1 MKNILKK
8 TKKPILTVIT
18 LILTVLIMVAVYNQN
33 TEADAF
39 GLITSPVIATP
50 IATAIPTTTPT
61 TPTATP
67 TAIPTTTPT
76 TPTATP
82 TATPTTTPTA
92 TTIPTATATLT
103 ATATATPTA
112 TATATPT
119 ATATATPTAPPQID
133 YEKLA
138 AIEKLNAA
146 INNIVED
153 EAVYT
158 TATWSVYADALTA
171 AKAVDTDTAT
181 TAEINTAALAL
192 ENATTA
198 LVTQADYDKA
208 VAIARLN
215 AAINKIV
222 EDEAVYTTAT
232 WSVYAD
238 ALTAAKAV
246 DADTATTAEINTAAE
261 TLENATTALVTQ
273 ADYDKAVAIAR
284 LNATINEI
292 VLDEAVYTTA
302 TWSVYEDVLT
312 VAKAVDTDAATTAEI
327 NTAAEVLE
335 NATTGLS
342 KIVYVTSINVTGAG
356 DATTIT
362 DIDGTLQMSAK
373 VTPSNADDKA
383 IEWSVV
389 AGTGK
394 ATISSA
400 GILTAVADGTVT
412 VKATN
417 KASKVVGSTLI
428 TISNQPIRGDFS
440 TDDFTYLLGKW
451 SVDRGILAPVAGGEH
466 RVILNKTEGTDYTI
480 NAKIGFVSGTTKGQN
495 GYGVYFHATEG
506 DKGKITGYCFQF
518 DPGAGNAFVVRR
530 VYDGKEQTALVWVRM
545 TSIFGDKFDVNATHD
560 IKIVVNGSTNMIYV
574 DGTLVIKFE
583 DSEFK
588 SGSVGFRTWGDSV
601 AQFISAT
608 VK

>member
-50 IATAIPTTTPT
+50 IA
-61 TPTATP
+61 

-171 AKAVDTDTAT
+171 AKAVDADTAT
-181 TAEINTAALAL
+181 TAEINTAALA
-192 ENATTA
+192 
-198 LVTQADYDKA
+198 
-208 VAIARLN
+208 
-215 AAINKIV
+215 
-222 EDEAVYTTAT
+222 
-232 WSVYAD
+232 
-238 ALTAAKAV
+238 
-246 DADTATTAEINTAAE
+246 
-261 TLENATTALVTQ
+261 LENATTALVTQ